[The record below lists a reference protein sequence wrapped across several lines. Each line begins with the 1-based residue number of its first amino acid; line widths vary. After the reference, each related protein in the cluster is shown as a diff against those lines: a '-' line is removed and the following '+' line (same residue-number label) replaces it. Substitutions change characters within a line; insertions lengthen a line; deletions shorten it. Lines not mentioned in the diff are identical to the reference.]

1 VNKSHI
7 FLEDILYV
15 LGIGYTLVLA
25 KKLLSSKLIRQF
37 NTYYMLFSRHS
48 NNTLMIKAS
57 IKNKLYIV
65 SKIILEVDSISFIT
79 SIERAK
85 PIL

>member
-1 VNKSHI
+1 MNRSYI
-7 FLEDILYV
+7 FLEDILHV
-15 LGIGYTLVLA
+15 LGIGYTLMLA
-25 KKLLSSKLIRQF
+25 KKLLGLKLIRQF
-37 NTYYMLFSRHS
+37 NTHCILFSKHS
-48 NNTLMIKAS
+48 DNTLIIKVS

-65 SKIILEVDSISFIT
+65 LKIILEVDSISFIT

>member
-1 VNKSHI
+1 MNKSHI

-48 NNTLMIKAS
+48 NNTLIIEVS
-57 IKNKLYIV
+57 IKNSIYIDL
-65 SKIILEVDSISFIT
+65 KIILEVDNMSFII
-79 SIERAK
+79 SVE
-85 PIL
+85 

>member
-1 VNKSHI
+1 VNRSYI
-7 FLEDILYV
+7 FLEDILHV
-15 LGIGYTLVLA
+15 LGIGYILVLT
-25 KKLLSSKLIRQF
+25 KKLLGLKLIGQF
-37 NTYYMLFSRHS
+37 NAHYILFSRHS

-79 SIERAK
+79 SIE
-85 PIL
+85 